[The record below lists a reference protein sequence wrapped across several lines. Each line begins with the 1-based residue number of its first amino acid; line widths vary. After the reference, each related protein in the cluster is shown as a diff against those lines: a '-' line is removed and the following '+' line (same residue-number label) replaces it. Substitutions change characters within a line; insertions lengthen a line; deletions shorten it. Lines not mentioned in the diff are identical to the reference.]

1 MFLIANCKNCV
12 SSYEV
17 GRDTKVTQRSAWFM
31 LQRIRHVMHTG
42 TFNKLSG
49 QIEADE
55 SQVLKPVKFPFVRV
69 SGRVASAIGRSIDR
83 DNGGRIA

>member
-1 MFLIANCKNCV
+1 L
-12 SSYEV
+12 
-17 GRDTKVTQRSAWFM
+17 
-31 LQRIRHVMHTG
+31 
-42 TFNKLSG
+42 
-49 QIEADE
+49 E